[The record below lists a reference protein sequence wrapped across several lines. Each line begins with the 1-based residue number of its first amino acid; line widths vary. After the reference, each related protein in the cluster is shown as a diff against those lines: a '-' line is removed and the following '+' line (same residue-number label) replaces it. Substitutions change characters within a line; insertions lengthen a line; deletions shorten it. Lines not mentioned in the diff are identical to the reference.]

1 MPRTSGILLHITSLP
16 GPHGIGTMGREAE
29 KFIKFLKR
37 SGQTWWQI
45 LPLGPTGFGN
55 SPYQSYSTFAGNP
68 NLIDLEELVEEGFL
82 KAKELEKLNFGRN
95 PAKIDF
101 PKLEAA
107 KQRALRIAFR
117 RSRWRLNRHMR
128 AFRER
133 EKGWLRDY
141 ALFMALK
148 TEFKGDS
155 WQKWPEAL
163 RIREP
168 QALEAVEKRLRRE
181 IDYWIFVQYIFDRQ
195 WTRIRKIATENGISI
210 MGDVPI
216 YVSTDSA
223 DTWASP
229 EMFLLDED
237 RNPLVVAGCPPD
249 GFSDTGQLWGNPIY
263 NWPLHEEN
271 GYTWWIERVRRHAE
285 LFDKT
290 RVDHFRGFESYWEIP
305 AGEHTAVN
313 GRWVKGPGMK
323 LFDAI
328 EKKVGKLDLVAED
341 LGFLTEEV
349 HGFRNM
355 SGFPGMKV
363 LQFAFDVREESDYL
377 THLYEKHCVVYT
389 GTHDNNTVRGW
400 LDTVQVSDMIHAC
413 RYLNLTREEGLNWGF
428 IRGAWSSVGDLAIAQ
443 MQDFLDLGSEA
454 RMNVPSTVGDH
465 NWSWRM
471 VPGKLTEELADR
483 IYQMTKLY
491 GRVRGDVQ

>member
-1 MPRTSGILLHITSLP
+1 MPRSSGILMHITSLP
-16 GPHGIGTMGREAE
+16 GPYGIGTMGREAE
-29 KFIKFLKR
+29 KFIAFLKR
-37 SGQTWWQI
+37 AGQSWWQI

-68 NLIDLEELVEEGFL
+68 NLIDLEDLLDEGLL
-82 KAKELEKLNFGRN
+82 KPKELEKLNFGRF
-95 PAKIDF
+95 PDRVDF
-101 PKLEAA
+101 PRLEKA
-107 KQRALRIAFR
+107 KQQVLRMAFR
-117 RSRWRLNRHMR
+117 RSRWRFNRPLR
-128 AFRER
+128 QFAERER
-133 EKGWLRDY
+133 RWLKDY

-148 TEFKGDS
+148 TEYSGAS
-155 WQKWPEAL
+155 WQTWPEAL
-163 RIREP
+163 RIRDP
-168 QALEAVEKRLRRE
+168 QALEAAEKKLKRE

-195 WTRIRKIATENGISI
+195 WTRIRKTAAANGIGI
-210 MGDVPI
+210 IGDVPI

-229 EMFLLDED
+229 ELFLLDEE

-263 NWPLHEEN
+263 DWPRHEAD
-271 GYTWWIERVRRHAE
+271 GYAWWIERVRRHGE

-290 RVDHFRGFESYWEIP
+290 RIDHFRGFESYWEIP
-305 AGEHTAVN
+305 AGETTAIN

-323 LFDAI
+323 LFEAI
-328 EKKVGKLDLVAED
+328 NKAIGNLDIIAED
-341 LGFLTEEV
+341 LGFLTPEV
-349 HGFRNM
+349 HAFREA

-377 THLYEKHCVVYT
+377 THLYDKHCVVYT

-400 LDTVQVSDMIHAC
+400 LDTVRVPDMIHAC
-413 RYLNLTREEGLNWGF
+413 RYLSLTRDEGLNWGF
-428 IRGAWSSVGDLAIAQ
+428 IRGAWSSVGNLAIAQ
-443 MQDFLDLGSEA
+443 MQDFLDLDSDA
-454 RMNVPSTVGDH
+454 RMNIPSTVGDH

-471 VPGKLTEELADR
+471 LPNQLTEELADR

-491 GRVRGDVQ
+491 GRVKRHVQ